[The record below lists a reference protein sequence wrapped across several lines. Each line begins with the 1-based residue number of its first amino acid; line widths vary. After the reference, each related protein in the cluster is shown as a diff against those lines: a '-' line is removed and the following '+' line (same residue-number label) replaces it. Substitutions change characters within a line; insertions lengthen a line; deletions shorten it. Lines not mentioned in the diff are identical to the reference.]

1 MLYIS
6 YIIYF
11 NKYMKII
18 SHNINGLRAY
28 INNGKLQKLLD
39 MNADIY
45 CLQEVKISDD
55 KLLNKLLDENG
66 FAGWDCQYSI
76 STFKKG
82 YAGVLTLIKPG
93 LHIVNKHYPENEG
106 IILENLSGYG
116 SGRIVVSEFNDM
128 YLINVY
134 VVNSCGKIE
143 DRYIWDRNLIK
154 YLNSLNKPFILCGD
168 MNVCSTYKDYWGN
181 YEKSIDTCAGLM
193 QFEID
198 GFKKI
203 INETNSVD
211 IYRMMYPEERD
222 YSYIS
227 MGTKILSHGWRLD
240 YFLCSKEIFNN
251 VNDIKIYN
259 NWQKN
264 DHMPIELEIR

>member
-1 MLYIS
+1 
-6 YIIYF
+6 
-11 NKYMKII
+11 MKII

-45 CLQEVKISDD
+45 CLQEVKISDE

-66 FAGWDCQYSI
+66 FAGWDRQYSI
-76 STFKKG
+76 SSFKKG

-93 LHIVNKHYPENEG
+93 LFIVNKRYPENEG

-116 SGRIVVSEFNDM
+116 SGRIVVSEFNDL

-134 VVNSCGKIE
+134 VVNSGGKGE
-143 DRYIWDRNLIK
+143 DRIQWDNNLVE
-154 YLNSLNKPFILCGD
+154 YLNSLKKPYILCGD
-168 MNVCSTYKDYWGN
+168 MNVCSTELDYWGN
-181 YEKSIDTCAGLM
+181 YEKAIDTCAGLM

-198 GFKKI
+198 GFARI
-203 INETNSVD
+203 VNECNVIDTYRHINNDKRE
-211 IYRMMYPEERD
+211 
-222 YSYIS
+222 YSW
-227 MGTKILSHGWRLD
+227 LSPLTRNKTHGWRLD
-240 YFLCSKEIFNN
+240 YFLVSEQLINE
-251 VNDIKIYN
+251 VQDSRVYE

-264 DHMPIELEIR
+264 DHMPIELEININ